1 MISDNKPHTRCVNS
15 ARRVPGTASS
25 SHLRCTAQSA
35 LAGSWCGAVTQS
47 APSEPCRPQ
56 QRSELRSAQRPF
68 QSSTPSQ
75 QVAQRPRQRRHPPQ
89 RQLPRQLQRRRCSLA
104 VRLAEPAASP
114 RRTLAT
120 RGFGCHLTP
129 SPAGF
134 VRRLCPGSTP
144 RCGGRHTSAHS
155 VASPGPTPDEHT
167 PSRNSRNPT
176 VTAMLNHVRIAPD
189 RQRAQRTHLQES
201 VLGARHQPFAVAEE
215 NGVGHLVPVPAQ
227 PASTRR
233 QATVGDGKQGPGA
246 SC

>member
-75 QVAQRPRQRRHPPQ
+75 QVAQRQRQRRHPPQ

-104 VRLAEPAASP
+104 VRLAELAASP
-114 RRTLAT
+114 RRILAT
-120 RGFGCHLTP
+120 RGFGCHLAP
-129 SPAGF
+129 SPAGS
-134 VRRLCPGSTP
+134 VRRSCPGSTP

-155 VASPGPTPDEHT
+155 AASPGPTPDEHT

-176 VTAMLNHVRIAPD
+176 VTAMLNHVRIAP
-189 RQRAQRTHLQES
+189 APTAS
-201 VLGARHQPFAVAEE
+201 AANPPSGTCPWSTSPGACC
-215 NGVGHLVPVPAQ
+215 
-227 PASTRR
+227 RR
-233 QATVGDGKQGPGA
+233 RKRRRSPGPGA
-246 SC
+246 RAACVNEASSNGR